1 MTGFTTN
8 YTFYSW
14 SGEIIARNR
23 VWSPEGVGNDERS
36 HVSPQ
41 GPLCAGTEGQLWGV
55 FNLCHKGKM
64 ENA

>member
-1 MTGFTTN
+1 MMGFTT
-8 YTFYSW
+8 TIPSTL
-14 SGEIIARNR
+14 GQGQEIIARNR

-55 FNLCHKGKM
+55 FNPCH
-64 ENA
+64 